1 MKVSYSVRA
10 SPTKGRRPTLR
21 IRRQRRKT
29 KNVMVQ
35 KVSRSSN
42 WVRRFSAAGFCF
54 LTVIACVQA
63 TLGLMHEGKASI
75 DPTVLT
81 GLGILGFSFTKVWS
95 HGKKLMRILKGLGN
109 ASVNDRAKP
118 IAVAQETAKQVAAEV
133 LRTDK
138 AKKKSKKVAI
148 NKLVD
153 R

>member
-1 MKVSYSVRA
+1 V
-10 SPTKGRRPTLR
+10 
-21 IRRQRRKT
+21 
-29 KNVMVQ
+29 VQ

-54 LTVIACVQA
+54 LTVISCVQA
-63 TLGLMHEGKASI
+63 TVGLIQEGKASI

-81 GLGILGFSFTKVWS
+81 ALGILGMSFTKVWS
-95 HGKKLMRILKGLGN
+95 RGRKELMRVLKRLGK
-109 ASVNDRAKP
+109 APATDRAKP
-118 IAVAQETAKQVAAEV
+118 VAIAQEAAKQEVAEI

-138 AKKKSKKVAI
+138 AKKKSKKAAI